1 MIYTHHDTRTV
12 TDKEIKRQSETINEY
27 TIFHKRP
34 WVKLKVFLHSVL
46 AHEGISHLVIS
57 KKIFF
62 LIMVRAHKEKQRGGA
77 RDRQRQRDKD
87 RQMETERWMKGDRE
101 TERQRQTDREG

>member
-27 TIFHKRP
+27 TIFHKRT
-34 WVKLKVFLHSVL
+34 WIKLKVFLHSVL

-57 KKIFF
+57 KIFF
-62 LIMVRAHKEKQRGGA
+62 IMVRANKQRQRGGA
-77 RDRQRQRDKD
+77 RDRQTDA
-87 RQMETERWMKGDRE
+87 
-101 TERQRQTDREG
+101 ERQRQTDGDRKMDEG